1 MTTGIRS
8 FVVETFLLG
17 DDDGFGDDDS
27 LIEGGIVDST
37 GVMEIVTFLEE
48 TYGISV
54 ADDELVAENLDSIT
68 RLRAFVDA
76 KRAASAAPA

>member
-1 MTTGIRS
+1 MTKRIRD

-17 DDDGFGDDDS
+17 DDDGFDDDDS

-37 GVMEIVTFLEE
+37 AVMEIVAFLEGA
-48 TYGISV
+48 YGVAV

-76 KRAASAAPA
+76 KLATSAATA